1 MDLWCKNKKIM
12 VFFYFCLSNHSKR
25 HLIMKKSALLLLL
38 FGLGFIHHATA
49 QERAIIQGYCKDE
62 NGKVI
67 ENVSV
72 YVHDSLLVSVTDEQ
86 GRFTY
91 GFAKEGMKLRFAH
104 MVFEPTYYTIKEKDI
119 NGKNLTVRMKTRSHE
134 LLEVTVTANAP
145 HIAFDNPV
153 MSVIDYTIREDG
165 IYLIVY
171 RRRNSTLLHLSF
183 DGDTLHEL
191 PISSRYKRLNKDA
204 FGDIYALNDYQAS
217 QIGFIDFGNGKKGM
231 MNFYNSMSRKTFQ
244 DKFSPILAAIDSV
257 YITGRY
263 FYYNKEMGYYRHRLG
278 SDKEPEPLHYIVDE
292 EARDDIWLL
301 LHTGGIGDN
310 FWVTDP
316 IYNPIYAINDKFYI
330 FAYTDRETLVLDKEG
345 NKLERYPL
353 TFHEYRK
360 WNGKMVPDRRWK
372 QKMMMDAARKEF
384 YTFFVTDGIYTLKR
398 IDLKTGTVTSVMD
411 LSGYPFAQNLRI
423 HDGVLY
429 FIYPTGINKR
439 KALYQL
445 RVE

>member
-1 MDLWCKNKKIM
+1 
-12 VFFYFCLSNHSKR
+12 
-25 HLIMKKSALLLLL
+25 MKKSTLLLLL
-38 FGLGFIHHATA
+38 FGLCIVFHASA
-49 QERAIIQGYCKDE
+49 QERAIVQGYCLDE
-62 NGKVI
+62 NDKPI

-72 YVHDSLLVSVTDEQ
+72 YVHDSLLVSITDAQ
-86 GRFTY
+86 GRFTF
-91 GFAKEGMKLRFAH
+91 GNAKTGEKLRFAH

-134 LLEVTVTANAP
+134 LLEVEVTANAP
-145 HIAFDNPV
+145 HITFDNPV
-153 MSVIDYTIREDG
+153 MSVIDYTLREDG

-171 RRRNSTLLHLSF
+171 RRRNSALLHLSF

-191 PISSRYKRLNKDA
+191 PISSRYKQLYKDA
-204 FGDIYALNDYQAS
+204 FGEIHAISDYDVK
-217 QIGFIDFGNGKKGM
+217 QIGFLELDNDKKIL
-231 MNFYNSMSRKTFQ
+231 MNFYNSMSRNTFY
-244 DKFSPILAAIDSV
+244 DRFSGILAASDSIYV
-257 YITGRY
+257 TGRY
-263 FYYNKEMGYYRHRLG
+263 FYYNKEMGYYRNRLG
-278 SDKEPEPLHYIVDE
+278 VDKEPELLHYIVDE

-301 LHTGGIGDN
+301 LHTGGIGAN
-310 FWVTDP
+310 FWVADP
-316 IYNPIYAINDKFYI
+316 IYNPIYAIDNQFYI

-345 NKLERYPL
+345 NELERHPL
-353 TFHEYRK
+353 TFHQYRK
-360 WNGKMVPDRRWK
+360 WNGKMEPDRRWK

-439 KALYQL
+439 KALYQV

>member
-1 MDLWCKNKKIM
+1 MKRNN
-12 VFFYFCLSNHSKR
+12 VFTLFAF
-25 HLIMKKSALLLLL
+25 LLLAAN
-38 FGLGFIHHATA
+38 IYA
-49 QERAIIQGYCKDE
+49 QERQIIQGYCKD
-62 NGKVI
+62 GSDKPI

-72 YVHDSLLVSVTDEQ
+72 YVHDSLLVSITDAQ

-91 GFAKEGMKLRFAH
+91 GHAKEGLKLRFAH
-104 MVFEPTYYTIKEKDI
+104 MAFEPTYYTIKEKDI
-119 NGKNLTVRMKTRSHE
+119 NGKNLTIKMKTKSNE
-134 LLEVTVTANAP
+134 LLEVEITANAP

-171 RRRNSTLLHLSF
+171 RRRNSALLHLSF
-183 DGDTLHEL
+183 DGDTLNEL
-191 PISSRYKRLNKDA
+191 HISSRYKRLNKDA
-204 FGDIYALNDYQAS
+204 FGNIYALNDYQAS

-278 SDKEPEPLHYIVDE
+278 SDKEPEQLHYIVDE

-301 LHTGGIGDN
+301 LHTGDGGFGAN

-316 IYNPIYAINDKFYI
+316 IYNPIYAIGDKFYI
-330 FAYTDRETLVLDKEG
+330 FAYTDRETIVLDKEG
-345 NKLERYPL
+345 NELERHPL
-353 TFHEYRK
+353 TFHEYRN
-360 WNGKMVPDRRWK
+360 WNGKMMPDRRWK
-372 QKMMMDAARKEF
+372 QKMMVDAARQEF

-398 IDLKTGTVTSVMD
+398 IDLKTGTATSVMD
-411 LSGYPFAQNLRI
+411 LSGYPFAQNMRI
-423 HDGVLY
+423 QDGVLY
-429 FIYPTGINKR
+429 FIYPTGVNHR
-439 KALYQL
+439 KALYKV
-445 RVE
+445 RIE